1 MPTLAFTTRPPANPL
16 RELPTH
22 SLHFPFQIFFL
33 RTTPEL
39 KLNESESQGLRVEKK
54 TDNLTPVGTT
64 KKLIRGGERESVN
77 GEDWRLFKL
86 SCRDSAAATL
96 PTAASGPG
104 IAQQIPTC
112 LLLLCSHKQLRK
124 GARSGGLTGKQA
136 LQNNEP
142 GQEGFPLWVSA
153 FLSWDLFCP
162 YFFFLAL
169 HSLFTTLQ
177 LCTLLLRG
185 LPCGELRTKTLPPPL
200 HGLVSQQYDFIPD
213 CSFYKGHPNNLLL
226 ILPPHNP

>member
-22 SLHFPFQIFFL
+22 SLHFPSQIFFL

-39 KLNESESQGLRVEKK
+39 KLKENESQGLRVEKK
-54 TDNLTPVGTT
+54 PDNLTPVGTT

-124 GARSGGLTGKQA
+124 GAWFGGLTGKQA
-136 LQNNEP
+136 LQSNEP
-142 GQEGFPLWVSA
+142 GEEGFPLWVSA

-162 YFFFLAL
+162 YFFSWRYTPYLPRYSFALSFCVVYLAVSSGPRPCL
-169 HSLFTTLQ
+169 PRCTASFHSNTILF
-177 LCTLLLRG
+177 
-185 LPCGELRTKTLPPPL
+185 RTAHFTKVT
-200 HGLVSQQYDFIPD
+200 QIT
-213 CSFYKGHPNNLLL
+213 CS
-226 ILPPHNP
+226 